1 MKYREWIG
9 GLFWLIVGL
18 VLSIW
23 SSHYRVGNIIKP
35 GPGFFPLGLGLLL
48 ILCSLL
54 LIFRQMRKISTLQQT
69 PSFVPGGWKKVAYV
83 VFILLVS
90 TFVFEHL
97 GVLITFFLL
106 VIFTMRWVGSQNWKR
121 TLFTALFSTL
131 GIYLVFVFVLKQQ
144 LPRGLLGI

>member
-1 MKYREWIG
+1 MKYKGWIG
-9 GLFWLIVGL
+9 GFFWLIVGV

-35 GPGFFPLGLGLLL
+35 GPGFFPLGLGFLL
-48 ILCSLL
+48 ILFSLL
-54 LIFRQMRKISTLQQT
+54 LLLGQLRKLSTLQQT

-83 VFILLVS
+83 VSILLVS

-106 VIFTMRWVGSQNWKR
+106 VIFTMRWAGSQSWRR

-131 GIYLVFVFVLKQQ
+131 GIYFVFVLVLKQQ

>member
-18 VLSIW
+18 VLTIW
-23 SSHYRVGNIIKP
+23 SSQYRVGNVIKP

-48 ILCSLL
+48 ILFSLF
-54 LIFRQMRKISTLQQT
+54 LILKQMRKTFTMPQAS
-69 PSFVPGGWKKVAYV
+69 SFVSGGWRKVAYV
-83 VFILLVS
+83 VSILLVA

-106 VIFTMRWVGSQNWKR
+106 VICTMRGAASQSWRR
-121 TLFTALFSTL
+121 TLFTALISVL
-131 GIYLVFVFVLKQQ
+131 GIYLVFVVALKQQ
-144 LPRGLLGI
+144 LPRGFLGI